1 MADAWMNERLKRY
14 VAAETAILTSG
25 QSYRIGNRT
34 LTRADLAEIRAEI
47 KSLEA
52 AGATTDDNAPRRGR
66 RTAQII
72 LHD

>member
-1 MADAWMNERLKRY
+1 MANTWMNERLKQY
-14 VAAETAILTSG
+14 IEAEKAILISG

-47 KSLEA
+47 KSLAA